1 MRFQPKRPRCD
12 KWVKSELRPPSSL
25 IAMAMQLAMMPSAK
39 RDRELVANFA
49 TKGALLREAKMM
61 SI

>member
-1 MRFQPKRPRCD
+1 MEFTM
-12 KWVKSELRPPSSL
+12 VPST
-25 IAMAMQLAMMPSAK
+25 K

-49 TKGALLREAKMM
+49 TKGALLRETKMM